1 MKFGIILFLA
11 MVHTVHSFSG
21 SSHVQPARRSSFK
34 AVRSLPDGWA
44 ETTDKA
50 TGKPYWWNKKTR
62 EVTWYKPGEQFE
74 ASPPPTS
81 TRMTQSEKESATQ
94 PRSVWASLKP
104 KRREATADS
113 TSAAEKKAL
122 EEELASPAA
131 QAAAAIA
138 IINKEA
144 DDAARVARKEAATA
158 AAKAARKEA
167 AATAAKARAEA
178 LNNLANNSLDVLAD
192 ASTTTV
198 ELVAKGVNSGLKGD
212 TAASGGATLVG
223 ATTGAVLLGSPFGLF
238 VGGVGALA
246 ASGLEGPAGNVARYI
261 GTRAWTS
268 GAQLLAE
275 SKLAADKAAAEAIAV
290 ASKLA
295 REAAAKAEA
304 ARAAEAA
311 VRAAK
316 ARTEVGQAADLAAA
330 TYATELN
337 KRALGPPSAAV
348 LTLFAEIVD
357 AQLGKVL
364 PSNTLESASAPGAQ
378 RKALQSLSF
387 AQEPLELTQ
396 AEAPMPSLSSSTTT
410 PTSVATEEA
419 NIENANAQKSSEQ
432 DQTNVAPLS
441 SPSTTTGT
449 VASADGDMA
458 RLRDMLLDTE
468 VSAP

>member
-1 MKFGIILFLA
+1 
-11 MVHTVHSFSG
+11 
-21 SSHVQPARRSSFK
+21 
-34 AVRSLPDGWA
+34 
-44 ETTDKA
+44 
-50 TGKPYWWNKKTR
+50 
-62 EVTWYKPGEQFE
+62 
-74 ASPPPTS
+74 
-81 TRMTQSEKESATQ
+81 MTQSEKESATQ

-144 DDAARVARKEAATA
+144 DDAARVAKKEAAAA

-167 AATAAKARAEA
+167 AAAAAKARAEA

-192 ASTTTV
+192 AGLTTV

-223 ATTGAVLLGSPFGLF
+223 ATTGAVLLGTPFGLF

-261 GTRAWTS
+261 GTRAWTT
-268 GAQLLAE
+268 GTQLLAE
-275 SKLAADKAAAEAIAV
+275 SKVAADKAAAEAIAL
-290 ASKLA
+290 ACKLA
-295 REAAAKAEA
+295 QEAAAKAA
-304 ARAAEAA
+304 KARAAEAA
-311 VRAAK
+311 AQAAK
-316 ARTEVGQAADLAAA
+316 ARTEVAQAADLAAS

-364 PSNTLESASAPGAQ
+364 PSNTLENAPAPGSQ
-378 RKALQSLSF
+378 RLTFQSLSSVS
-387 AQEPLELTQ
+387 EPTEPTQ
-396 AEAPMPSLSSSTTT
+396 NEAAALASSTTI
-410 PTSVATEEA
+410 PTSVSAVVTELQTTSAQESSETAQMNAVSLNSSSSATE
-419 NIENANAQKSSEQ
+419 
-432 DQTNVAPLS
+432 VA
-441 SPSTTTGT
+441 
-449 VASADGDMA
+449 ASADGDMA
-458 RLRDMLLDTE
+458 RLREMLLE
-468 VSAP
+468 KK

>member
-1 MKFGIILFLA
+1 MKSKITFLLA
-11 MVHTVHSFSG
+11 LVHTVHSFSG
-21 SSHVQPARRSSFK
+21 LPYVQPARRTSFA

-62 EVTWYKPGEQFE
+62 EVTWYKPVEQNE
-74 ASPPPTS
+74 AASSLTS
-81 TRMTQSEKESATQ
+81 TRAIPPEGESATQ

-104 KRREATADS
+104 KRREATAD
-113 TSAAEKKAL
+113 TIFAAEKQAL
-122 EEELASPAA
+122 EKEAASPAA

-144 DDAARVARKEAATA
+144 DDAARLAKKEAAAA

-167 AATAAKARAEA
+167 AAAAAKARAEA

-192 ASTTTV
+192 AGTSTV

-212 TAASGGATLVG
+212 AAASGGATLVG

-246 ASGLEGPAGNVARYI
+246 AAGLEGPAGNAARFI
-261 GTRAWTS
+261 GTRAWTT

-275 SKLAADKAAAEAIAV
+275 SKVAADKAAAEAIAF

-295 REAAAKAEA
+295 QEAVAKAEL

-311 VRAAK
+311 ARAARR
-316 ARTEVGQAADLAAA
+316 RTEVAQAADLAAA
-330 TYATELN
+330 TYAEELS
-337 KRALGPPSAAV
+337 KRSLGPPSAAA
-348 LTLFAEIVD
+348 LTLFSELVD
-357 AQLGKVL
+357 AQVGKVL
-364 PSNTLESASAPGAQ
+364 PPIMLESASAPVAQ
-378 RKALQSLSF
+378 GTTLKALSS
-387 AQEPLELTQ
+387 AQEPSVPTQ
-396 AEAPMPSLSSSTTT
+396 SSSATPPSSASTSLPTTA
-410 PTSVATEEA
+410 PAVVTEEETSKPT
-419 NIENANAQKSSEQ
+419 NSHDISKMEPSKSALTE
-432 DQTNVAPLS
+432 AF
-441 SPSTTTGT
+441 
-449 VASADGDMA
+449 ASADSDMA
-458 RLRDMLLDTE
+458 RLRDMLLETE